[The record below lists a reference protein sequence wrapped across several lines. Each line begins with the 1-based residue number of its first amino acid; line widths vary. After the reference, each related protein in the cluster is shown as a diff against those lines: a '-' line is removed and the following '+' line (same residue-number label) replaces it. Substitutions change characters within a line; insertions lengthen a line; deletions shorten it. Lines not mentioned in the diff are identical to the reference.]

1 MADRW
6 VAWIQFRPFSRR
18 GVFLIL
24 LLMEFGILVGSYA
37 LIFSLRV
44 WIWTVPEETSLGEL
58 PAWFRGGF
66 SSYLV
71 VNSCFRITS
80 PGSSLVG
87 LRLYV

>member
-44 WIWTVPEETSLGEL
+44 WIWTVSEETSLGEL
-58 PAWFRGGF
+58 RPGSGGGVSF
-66 SSYLV
+66 YLV

>member
-24 LLMEFGILVGSYA
+24 LLMEFGILVGFCA

-44 WIWTVPEETSLGEL
+44 WIGIVLEETLLGEMPGML
-58 PAWFRGGF
+58 QGG
-66 SSYLV
+66 
-71 VNSCFRITS
+71 
-80 PGSSLVG
+80 GSSLSRG
-87 LRLYV
+87 